1 MAGDIQVL
9 SQNIKEKEQLE
20 STSEVLLQQ
29 KRKLERKNGLWEA
42 VVSQEW

>member
-29 KRKLERKNGLWEA
+29 KRKLERKNGL
-42 VVSQEW
+42 